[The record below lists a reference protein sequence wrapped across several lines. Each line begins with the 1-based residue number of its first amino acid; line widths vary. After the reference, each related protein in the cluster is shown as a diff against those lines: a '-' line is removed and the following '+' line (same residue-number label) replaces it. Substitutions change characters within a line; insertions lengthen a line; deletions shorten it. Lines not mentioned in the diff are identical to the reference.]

1 MAAPSRAQR
10 PRRRPKCRRAKYLEF
25 DDSPCRCL
33 QPFVDWGQCWV
44 HVCCGSRN
52 ATSAWNQ
59 RGQSNLPTS
68 VGSYGW
74 AWPPSR
80 EMAAPASL
88 TTSVKAWAVYP
99 SNRALPVSKRTGGA
113 GTTSAGNE
121 FNGRFLGSWGKQRV
135 KRMSRFVLARW
146 AAGAG
151 LATALVLLI
160 PAGVVAAPALSSTAV
175 VKSAAGTA
183 LVDVRWRRRGW
194 RRSSYFIGSP
204 YYGYGRYSNSG
215 CHVEG
220 GYYRPNG
227 CW

>member
-10 PRRRPKCRRAKYLEF
+10 PLRRPKCRRAKYLEF

-33 QPFVDWGQCWV
+33 QPFVDWGQGWV

-113 GTTSAGNE
+113 GTASAGNE

-135 KRMSRFVLARW
+135 KRMSRLVLARW
-146 AAGAG
+146 VTGAG
-151 LATALVLLI
+151 LATALVLLF
-160 PAGVVAAPALSSTAV
+160 PAGSSELHTLTRAIC
-175 VKSAAGTA
+175 KT
-183 LVDVRWRRRGW
+183 
-194 RRSSYFIGSP
+194 
-204 YYGYGRYSNSG
+204 
-215 CHVEG
+215 
-220 GYYRPNG
+220 RP
-227 CW
+227 